1 MKYKKPDIKKGEKI
15 IRDFIIW
22 LGLDIN
28 SAGIKGTPNR
38 VARYYLEAF
47 EGLYTDKP
55 KVTVFESKNKLD
67 YVCVSNIPIVS
78 WCEHHLLPFFGKCG
92 VVYYTK
98 DKKII
103 GLSKIVR
110 LVNYYCA
117 RPNTQENLTSTIA
130 DEIMNLKEIKL
141 EGVYVTIT
149 AQHTCM
155 TIRGVKAKGSFT
167 NTAAI
172 RGDIDKK
179 EAIELLE
186 INNFFNITE

>member
-1 MKYKKPDIKKGEKI
+1 MSHHNHDIKEGEKI
-15 IRDFIIW
+15 IKEFITW
-22 LGLDIN
+22 LGLDVN
-28 SAGIKGTPNR
+28 SPGIKDTPKR
-38 VARYYLEAF
+38 VAKYYLEAF

-78 WCEHHLLPFFGKCG
+78 WCEHHLLPFTGKCG
-92 VVYYTK
+92 VVYYSK
-98 DKKII
+98 EKKLI

-110 LVNYYCA
+110 LVNYFSA

-130 DEIMNLKEIKL
+130 DELMNLKEIKM
-141 EGVYVTIT
+141 EGVYVIIT
-149 AQHTCM
+149 AQHSCM
-155 TIRGVKAKGSFT
+155 IVRGVKAKGSFT

-186 INNFFNITE
+186 INNFFNIVE